1 MSNLTD
7 LSARARLIFKH
18 IVENYLETGDPIGS
32 KFLAENLDSRLSPAS
47 VRATM
52 AELESQG
59 LLYAPHIS
67 AGRLPT
73 EHGLRL
79 FIDGLLQIG
88 DLSETERLEILP
100 AIGTAEASGSLTDIV
115 TRAVESLT
123 GLSACASLVVVPNQ
137 SEALKHIEF
146 MAVSDHQLLVV
157 TVDASDRVENR
168 LIQRP
173 PGITPSHL
181 VMASNYL
188 NARLKGRSMN
198 ELRLST
204 LAEIQAAETEL
215 DQLTARLVEAGL
227 ADWSG
232 TANTGHN
239 QGPAE
244 KSLIVRGQ
252 AHLLDNLAAEDL
264 ERIRI
269 LLEDLER
276 KKDLIELLVNAEQ
289 GDSVRIF
296 IGAETKLFSLSGSSL
311 IVRGYRDKDRQIVGV
326 LGIIAPTRS
335 NYARLIP
342 LVDHTARLVT
352 HSLGLS
358 EPLGLSE
365 HHHIKTPEK

>member
-1 MSNLTD
+1 MSSLAD
-7 LSARARLIFKH
+7 LNERARLIFKH

-32 KFLAENLDSRLSPAS
+32 KFLAENMNGRLSSAS
-47 VRATM
+47 IRATM
-52 AELESQG
+52 ADLEALG

-73 EHGLRL
+73 EQGLRL
-79 FIDGLLQIG
+79 FVDGLLQIG

-100 AIGTAEASGSLTDIV
+100 DLALRDTGSTLTDIV
-115 TRAVESLT
+115 TQAVENLT

-137 SEALKHIEF
+137 TEALKHIEF
-146 MAVSDHQLLVV
+146 MPVSEHQLLVV
-157 TVDASDRVENR
+157 MVDASDRVENR
-168 LIQRP
+168 LIARP
-173 PGITPSHL
+173 QGITQSHL
-181 VMASNYL
+181 TMASNYL
-188 NARLKGRSMN
+188 TARLRGRSIHD
-198 ELRLST
+198 LRLST
-204 LAEIQAAETEL
+204 LAEIKAAEQEL
-215 DQLTARLVEAGL
+215 DQLTARVVEAGL

-232 TANTGHN
+232 AAAGHN
-239 QGPAE
+239 QVPDE

-252 AHLLDNLAAEDL
+252 AHLLNNLGAEDL

-276 KKDLIELLVNAEQ
+276 KKDLIELLANAEH

-342 LVDHTARLVT
+342 LVDHTARVVT
-352 HSLGLS
+352 HSLGL
-358 EPLGLSE
+358 PDPHQL
-365 HHHIKTPEK
+365 KRPTK